1 MGDDL
6 FEVGGE
12 VLVDG
17 FVFAVGVG
25 ERGGGEGEGPEEEG
39 EAEEHQGFEETHGYD
54 EHGEGD
60 ETAQEIERFIR
71 VLAVVHVL
79 VWYDKGGYEH

>member
-39 EAEEHQGFEETHGYD
+39 ESEEHQGFEETDADDKYSESD
-54 EHGEGD
+54 EA
-60 ETAQEIERFIR
+60 AQEIERFVD

-79 VWYDKGGYEH
+79 VWYNERCYEH